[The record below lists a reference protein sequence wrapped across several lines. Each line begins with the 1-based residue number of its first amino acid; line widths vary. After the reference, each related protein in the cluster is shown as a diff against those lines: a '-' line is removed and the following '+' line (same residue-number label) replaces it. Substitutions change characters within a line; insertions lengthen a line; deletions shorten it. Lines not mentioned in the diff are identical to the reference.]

1 MVLICKHRGQ
11 KIIRGCAVFTM
22 CLSNAVK
29 RKHISKIPTF
39 FVSAILLASVS
50 LVLLPHFCHSRIR
63 LCLLVEIFKARQFY
77 QHPYLLL
84 NGYLR
89 CYFLAAYLMGLRS
102 EALWFSAIGGL
113 IPIWHTVGFR
123 LQQSL
128 PRGALP
134 AKPAS
139 SDSLSAHCLPTLSI
153 HYHQENSH
161 THTYG
166 RAG

>member
-1 MVLICKHRGQ
+1 MISILIASEGQACPSFIFVSQKPAQCWCLRQVATRIISRACLYFLLIIPFPFLTLKMLCFSYGAICKHRGQ

-102 EALWFSAIGGL
+102 EAL
-113 IPIWHTVGFR
+113 
-123 LQQSL
+123 
-128 PRGALP
+128 
-134 AKPAS
+134 
-139 SDSLSAHCLPTLSI
+139 
-153 HYHQENSH
+153 
-161 THTYG
+161 
-166 RAG
+166 